1 MSAMFMWRPQKRHGN
16 LVQRRGGRKKE
27 GGGKNG
33 RIATSIGEKTRN

>member
-16 LVQRRGGRKKE
+16 LVQRRGRKKE